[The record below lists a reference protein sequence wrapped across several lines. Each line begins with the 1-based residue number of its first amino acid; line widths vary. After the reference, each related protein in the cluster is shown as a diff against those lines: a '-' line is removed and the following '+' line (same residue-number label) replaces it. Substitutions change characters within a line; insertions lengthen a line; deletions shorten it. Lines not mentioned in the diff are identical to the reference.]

1 MVERE
6 KARLLDAYFASHDR
20 PSDTAPLEPKRT
32 SKMTMRNGCLVKK
45 GTVDE
50 RPMPQSTY
58 LHIKKEPEDVKPDLA
73 SVKVQP
79 VKAVQG
85 DDVDQEEMPE
95 IDYDDDTAVSAA
107 IAQSRTSPT
116 MTAAMAGSEDVKP
129 STAQLSIEGEEYE
142 EEEGS
147 YSDDEAPICTYSA
160 ETSTNQAEK

>member
-20 PSDTAPLEPKRT
+20 PRDTAPLEPKST

-50 RPMPQSTY
+50 RTMPQSTY
-58 LHIKKEPEDVKPDLA
+58 PQIKKEPEDVKPDLA
-73 SVKVQP
+73 SLKVQP
-79 VKAVQG
+79 AKAVHG
-85 DDVDQEEMPE
+85 DDLDQEEMPE

-116 MTAAMAGSEDVKP
+116 ITAAMAGSEDV
-129 STAQLSIEGEEYE
+129 SIGGEEYE

-147 YSDDEAPICTYSA
+147 YSDDEAPICTYTA
-160 ETSTNQAEK
+160 ETSTN